1 MKQERVSFENDYNT
15 GCHPHLLKALEE
27 TNALF
32 TTGYGHDEFSEE
44 ARNLIKKACLAPE
57 AMVQFVMG
65 GTQANIIACVAGLK
79 PWQGVLSADTG
90 HINVHETGAIE
101 AAGHKVLVTP
111 SNDGIID
118 PDAIDQ
124 LCRAH
129 YEDPSVEHTVQPG
142 MIYVS
147 LTSELGTIFSL
158 DTLKALRRAA
168 NNWNLILY
176 VDGARLA
183 SALTSEAATI
193 TLPDLAK
200 YADMFTIGGTKCGAL
215 FGEALVVTKD
225 DLKNNLRYMIK
236 QRGGMLAKGRL
247 LGVQF
252 RELFRDDLYY
262 EIGRHENR
270 MACLLADRFKEHGYS
285 LYTPPVSN
293 QIFVIFKEEDEK
305 KFKERAIFERWA
317 VLPDQTCVCRF
328 VTSYATTPDMITACF
343 SGMQE
348 DEFHV
353 FQKRE

>member
-1 MKQERVSFENDYNT
+1 MSQERVSFENDYNT
-15 GCHPHLLKALEE
+15 GCHPRLLEALEK

-32 TTGYGHDEFSEE
+32 TTGYGHDEFCED
-44 ARNLIKKACLAPE
+44 ARNLIRKACLAPE
-57 AMVQFVMG
+57 AMVQFVVG

-79 PWQGVLSADTG
+79 PWQGVLSAETG

-101 AAGHKVLVTP
+101 AAGHKILVTP
-111 SNDGIID
+111 SIDGIID
-118 PDAIDQ
+118 PDAIDL

-129 YEDPSVEHTVQPG
+129 YEGPSVEHTVQPG

-158 DTLKALRRAA
+158 DTLKAFRRAA
-168 NNWNLILY
+168 NNWNLYLY

-183 SALTSEAATI
+183 SALTSSVATI

-215 FGEALVVTKD
+215 FGEALVVTNS
-225 DLKNNLRYMIK
+225 DLKNALRYVIK

-252 RELFRDDLYY
+252 RELFKDDLYY
-262 EIGRHENR
+262 VIGRHENS
-270 MACLLADRFKEHGYS
+270 MALMLADHFKERGYQ
-285 LYTPPVSN
+285 LYMPPVSN
-293 QIFVIFKEEDEK
+293 QIFVILDKEDEK

-317 VLPDQTCVCRF
+317 VLPDNTRVCRF
-328 VTSYATTPDMITACF
+328 VTSYATTPEMVSACF
-343 SGMQE
+343 SDM
-348 DEFHV
+348 
-353 FQKRE
+353 